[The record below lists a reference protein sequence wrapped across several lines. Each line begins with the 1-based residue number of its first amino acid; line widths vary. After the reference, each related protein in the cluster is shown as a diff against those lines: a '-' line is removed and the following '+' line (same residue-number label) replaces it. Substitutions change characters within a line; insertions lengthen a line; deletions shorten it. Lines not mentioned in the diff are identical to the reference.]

1 MDKIDRRI
9 YKDNY
14 SEANRELI
22 NKCIEKIDEFV
33 GWANKYEETLEHN
46 KKGYN
51 GIKAVATAL
60 EKVFKNSKEE

>member
-22 NKCIEKIDEFV
+22 NKCIGKLDELVEEYNNINCYIDELNEGQRRLYDRVTEVMNKID
-33 GWANKYEETLEHN
+33 GK
-46 KKGYN
+46 
-51 GIKAVATAL
+51 
-60 EKVFKNSKEE
+60 FK